1 MKNAS
6 LILNVVLLV
15 AVVVLFILH
24 FTQKPSGG
32 GASGMNFTPSD
43 VKVAYVNYDTL
54 LKYYDFVKIG
64 RDKLDAQA
72 KSYDAQLLARQT
84 SLQRE
89 VQAYQQGAN
98 NLTRGQAI
106 ALEEDLQKKGQNL
119 QLFQQSLSQQLE
131 EERSKV
137 VEQLHTKLTDYL
149 KTYSKERG
157 IAAVLKF
164 DRESDVL
171 YAGDSLDISKDV
183 IKGLNDA
190 WKIESAKPAATTKPA
205 DTTKT
210 KK

>member
-24 FTQKPSGG
+24 FTRKPLGG
-32 GASGMNFTPSD
+32 GASGESFTPSN
-43 VKVAYVNYDTL
+43 VKVAYVNQDTL
-54 LKYYDFVKIG
+54 LKYYDFVKISK
-64 RDKLDAQA
+64 DKLDKQLKTFSDQLATRQA
-72 KSYDAQLLARQT
+72 

-89 VQAYQQGAN
+89 VQAYQNGAN
-98 NLTRGQAI
+98 NLTIGQAR

-119 QLFQQSLSQQLE
+119 QLYEQSLQQQMMEEQGRVSQALY
-131 EERSKV
+131 
-137 VEQLHTKLTDYL
+137 TKLTDFL

-157 IAAVLKF
+157 IAVVVKY

-190 WKIESAKPAATTKPA
+190 WKIESETPAKS
-205 DTTKT
+205 DTTKA

>member
-24 FTQKPSGG
+24 FTQKSSG
-32 GASGMNFTPSD
+32 SGVSGENFTPSS
-43 VKVAYVNYDTL
+43 VKVAYVNQDTL
-54 LKYYDFVKIG
+54 LKYYDYVKIN
-64 RDKLDAQA
+64 REKLEKLQKTLGD
-72 KSYDAQLLARQT
+72 QLGARQS

-89 VQAYQQGAN
+89 VQAYQAGAN
-98 NLTRGQAI
+98 NLTIGQAR

-119 QLFQQSLSQQLE
+119 QLYEQSLQQQMADETNRIAQELY
-131 EERSKV
+131 
-137 VEQLHTKLTDYL
+137 TKLTDYL

-157 IAAVLKF
+157 IAVVVKY

-190 WKIESAKPAATTKPA
+190 WKIESTNTPA
-205 DTTKT
+205 DTTKAKT
-210 KK
+210 K

>member
-24 FTQKPSGG
+24 FTRKPLGG
-32 GASGMNFTPSD
+32 GASGESFTPSN
-43 VKVAYVNYDTL
+43 VKVAYVNQDTL
-54 LKYYDFVKIG
+54 LKYYDFVKISK
-64 RDKLDAQA
+64 DKLDKQLKTFSDQLATRQA
-72 KSYDAQLLARQT
+72 

-89 VQAYQQGAN
+89 VQAYQNGAN
-98 NLTRGQAI
+98 NLTIGQAR

-119 QLFQQSLSQQLE
+119 QLYEQSLQQQMMEEQSRVSQALY
-131 EERSKV
+131 S
-137 VEQLHTKLTDYL
+137 KLTDFL

-157 IAAVLKF
+157 IAVVVKY

-171 YAGDSLDISKDV
+171 YAGDSLDISRDV

-190 WKIESAKPAATTKPA
+190 WKIESETPAKS
-205 DTTKT
+205 DTTKA